1 MRGRETD
8 RQTNGLLKKQAMNYR
23 TSSASSRDKRV
34 VKNVVLLIFLHI
46 LLYLYKQTRTQT
58 ETPRDTQ
65 G

>member
-1 MRGRETD
+1 
-8 RQTNGLLKKQAMNYR
+8 MNYR